1 MSQASQVQEHMDVI
15 SSDLKTVGKVDHL
28 DGPDTATLMADAAVR
43 LKGAVR
49 LPAKQPSAVRA
60 SSVRT
65 PAEPGAGRGDTT
77 VNGSS
82 RLSITVI
89 DCSSRRDAGVR

>member
-1 MSQASQVQEHMDVI
+1 MTHGMFGSGHLLVIDRQRLHQFHGVDAFSESQMSQASQVQEHMDVI

-60 SSVRT
+60 
-65 PAEPGAGRGDTT
+65 
-77 VNGSS
+77 
-82 RLSITVI
+82 
-89 DCSSRRDAGVR
+89 